1 MKHALIP
8 QRNLD
13 IRAACAAGES
23 FDALAARYQLG
34 VGYVKQICGRSFTQP
49 KARSVKPPDA
59 RALRMMEM
67 YRAGLTL
74 EQIGQR
80 YDLTRE
86 RVRQI
91 IRKYGCAP
99 EEGGVAGRAHNKRV
113 QRRAGRESAYYR
125 KYGCSVSEY
134 QQIKAAGGT
143 MAFSYQRR
151 AAHMRGIKWGLM
163 LKQWWDLWQQ
173 SGHWSERGR
182 GAAKY
187 CMARVRD
194 RGDYEVGNVY
204 ITTARENGQ
213 EYQKSRDR
221 TSVRLY
227 PVGVTNLYPGTG
239 RPFLAKIGKKWVG
252 RFATPEEAK
261 AARESHPLFR
271 GDRKRVAA

>member
-1 MKHALIP
+1 VKHALIP

-13 IRAACAAGES
+13 IRAARAAGES
-23 FDALAARYQLG
+23 YESIAARHDLT
-34 VGYVKQICGRSFTQP
+34 VSWVSQICCASFQIKRP
-49 KARSVKPPDA
+49 RAIKPPDA
-59 RALRMMEM
+59 RALRMIEM
-67 YRAGLTL
+67 YRSGLTL
-74 EQIGQR
+74 AQIGQR
-80 YDLTRE
+80 YDVTRE
-86 RVRQI
+86 RARQI
-91 IRKYGCAP
+91 LRKYGCAP
-99 EEGGVAGRAHNKRV
+99 DEGGRTKRGNE
-113 QRRAGRESAYYR
+113 RRASRNAIADAKAYR
-125 KYGCSVSEY
+125 KYGCSLAECR
-134 QQIKAAGGT
+134 QIKAAGGT

-213 EYQKSRDR
+213 EYQKSRYR

-227 PVGVTNLYPGTG
+227 PVGVTNLYPGTD